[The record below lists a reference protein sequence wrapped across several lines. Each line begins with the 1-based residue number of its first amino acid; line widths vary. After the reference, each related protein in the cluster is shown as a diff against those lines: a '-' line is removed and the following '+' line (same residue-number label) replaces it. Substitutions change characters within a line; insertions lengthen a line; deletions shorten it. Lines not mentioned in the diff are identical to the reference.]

1 MVTILATN
9 SKAGYSSTTIMYNKR
24 RFKISCENGNCYS
37 RLIVYMYTA
46 TGLAEIAYASDIQ
59 GSQSVSYVWD
69 DSKRI
74 KAQEDNIKIAI
85 EYIKLIF

>member
-1 MVTILATN
+1 MATILATN
-9 SKAGYSSTTIMYNKR
+9 SKVGYTSTTIMYNKR
-24 RFKISCENGNCYS
+24 RFKITCEDGNCYS
-37 RLIVYMYTA
+37 HLRVFMYTPN
-46 TGLAEIAYASDIQ
+46 GLAEIAGGADIQ

-69 DSKRI
+69 NDERI